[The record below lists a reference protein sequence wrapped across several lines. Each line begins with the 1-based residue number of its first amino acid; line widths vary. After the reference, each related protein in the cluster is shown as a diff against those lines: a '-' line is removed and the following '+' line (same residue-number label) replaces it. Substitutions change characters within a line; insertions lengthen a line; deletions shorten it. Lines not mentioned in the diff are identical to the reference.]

1 MTVHGRRDASPAREG
16 EGHRADLRRRH
27 DHEKGPRA
35 KEVTPRHT
43 GQRAKDRCDEMSIM
57 SRLALFIRENT
68 GDIMAAWEDFA
79 RQLPEAAAMDVTAL
93 RDHARAML
101 DVIASDI
108 DSFQTEPQRARKSH
122 GLAAAGRH
130 DSRTA
135 ASKHGFGRAESGFHV
150 ATMVAEFRALRASV
164 LRLWKERQGQAM
176 ATDLEDM
183 TRFNEAIDQ
192 AVAESIAEFMRQVDT
207 TRDRFLAVLGHDLRT
222 PLGAMLMSTQ
232 FLLETAQLTDSQ
244 RVMVEGMERS
254 GQRMKDLV
262 KDLLDLAVT
271 RLGDG
276 IPINCA
282 DMDVGALVHGVVAEV
297 LASNPGS
304 RIEVGTSG
312 SLTGA
317 WDRARLAQVLTNL
330 VGNALHHGS
339 RHAPVRI
346 TVRGDQAEC
355 VVVAVSNLGPP
366 IPADRIGG
374 IFDAMKGSAATRD
387 RRHLGLGLYIV
398 DKIVAAHRGTVAVR
412 SSEGHGTTFTV
423 SLPRHSAAPRRAAL

>member
-1 MTVHGRRDASPAREG
+1 
-16 EGHRADLRRRH
+16 
-27 DHEKGPRA
+27 
-35 KEVTPRHT
+35 
-43 GQRAKDRCDEMSIM
+43 M

-79 RQLPEAAAMDVTAL
+79 SQLPEAAAMDVTTL

-101 DVIASDI
+101 DVIATDI
-108 DSFQTEPQRARKSH
+108 ESFQTEPQRARKSQ
-122 GLAAAGRH
+122 GAAAGRD
-130 DSRTA
+130 DSPTA
-135 ASKHGFGRAESGFHV
+135 ASRHGFGRAESGFRV

-192 AVAESIAEFMRQVDT
+192 AVAESIAEYMRQVDT

-222 PLGAMLMSTQ
+222 PLGAILMSSQ
-232 FLLETAQLTDSQ
+232 FLLETAQLTDGQ
-244 RVMVEGMERS
+244 RAMVEGMERS
-254 GQRMKDLV
+254 GQRMKGLV

-276 IPINCA
+276 IPIKRV
-282 DMDVGALVHGVVAEV
+282 DMDVGALVHEVVAEM

-304 RIEVGTSG
+304 RIEVDTSG
-312 SLTGA
+312 SLTGR
-317 WDRARLAQVLTNL
+317 WDRARLAQAFTNL
-330 VGNALHHGS
+330 VGNALQHGS
-339 RHAPVRI
+339 RHAPVTI
-346 TVRGDQAEC
+346 TARGDQAEC

-374 IFDAMKGSAATRD
+374 IFGAMKGSGATRD

-398 DKIVAAHRGTVAVR
+398 DKIVAAHQGAIAVR

-423 SLPRHSAAPRRAAL
+423 SLPRHRAVPRSGSVTAPSRPDPRASTGEAARPQRR